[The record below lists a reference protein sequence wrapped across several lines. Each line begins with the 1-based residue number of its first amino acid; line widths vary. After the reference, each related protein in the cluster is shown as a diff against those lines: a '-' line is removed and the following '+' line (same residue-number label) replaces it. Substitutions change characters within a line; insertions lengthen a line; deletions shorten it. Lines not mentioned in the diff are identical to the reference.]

1 MQREGRFDFTSVARG
16 GGIGGTTH
24 KAAEQAGAALGV
36 LAVAPVH
43 FAVQFGGQAFPE
55 VRLGSA
61 REGTEHVPLLGR
73 DNPRGGVLLEVGGEV
88 LVEGEQRFE
97 VAGQA
102 AQRLPLAVDHA
113 LARAP
118 ELPVAHVVA
127 REVGLVVAG
136 VLGELHVAVGEA
148 EALAE
153 AAEGDVADFRDGFGE
168 RRLLFERVEGGIF
181 QGGAVGSRGG
191 RERRVAAVVVVLFV
205 VGCLLDTFVGFTA
218 RFLRVQGFF
227 SCFFVFDHLIYKLR
241 VFRLFRSNDIHLL
254 TQRITRV

>member
-1 MQREGRFDFTSVARG
+1 M
-16 GGIGGTTH
+16 
-24 KAAEQAGAALGV
+24 
-36 LAVAPVH
+36 
-43 FAVQFGGQAFPE
+43 
-55 VRLGSA
+55 RLGSA
-61 REGTEHVPLLGR
+61 RERTEHVPLLGR

-102 AQRLPLAVDHA
+102 AQRLPLAVHHA

-191 RERRVAAVVVVLFV
+191 RERRVAAVVVAIVAV
-205 VGCLLDTFVGFTA
+205 VGCLLDTFVGFGV

-227 SCFFVFDHLIYKLR
+227 FCFFVFDHLIYKLR

-254 TQRITRV
+254 THRITRV

>member
-1 MQREGRFDFTSVARG
+1 M
-16 GGIGGTTH
+16 
-24 KAAEQAGAALGV
+24 
-36 LAVAPVH
+36 
-43 FAVQFGGQAFPE
+43 
-55 VRLGSA
+55 RLGSA
-61 REGTEHVPLLGR
+61 RERTEHVPLLGR
-73 DNPRGGVLLEVGGEV
+73 DDSRGGVLLEVGGEV

-102 AQRLPLAVDHA
+102 AQRLPLAVHHA

-181 QGGAVGSRGG
+181 QGGAVGGRGG
-191 RERRVAAVVVVLFV
+191 RERRVAAIVVVAIVTV
-205 VGCLLDTFVGFTA
+205 VGCLLDMFVGFTA

-227 SCFFVFDHLIYKLR
+227 FCFFVFDHMIYKLR

-254 TQRITRV
+254 TQRITTL

>member
-1 MQREGRFDFTSVARG
+1 MQREGRFDLASVARG
-16 GGIGGTTH
+16 GRIGGATH
-24 KAAEQAGAALGV
+24 KAAEEAGAALGV

-43 FAVQFGGQAFPE
+43 FAVQLGGQAFPE

-61 REGTEHVPLLGR
+61 RERTERVPLLVG
-73 DNPRGGVLLEVGGEV
+73 DDSRGGVFLEVGGEV

-153 AAEGDVADFRDGFGE
+153 AAEGGVADFRDGFGE
-168 RRLLFERVEGGIF
+168 RGLLFERVEGGIF
-181 QGGAVGSRGG
+181 QGGAVGGRGG
-191 RERRVAAVVVVLFV
+191 RQRRVAAIVVVVFV
-205 VGCLLDTFVGFTA
+205 VGCLLDTLDGFTA
-218 RFLRVQGFF
+218 RFLRV
-227 SCFFVFDHLIYKLR
+227 
-241 VFRLFRSNDIHLL
+241 
-254 TQRITRV
+254 